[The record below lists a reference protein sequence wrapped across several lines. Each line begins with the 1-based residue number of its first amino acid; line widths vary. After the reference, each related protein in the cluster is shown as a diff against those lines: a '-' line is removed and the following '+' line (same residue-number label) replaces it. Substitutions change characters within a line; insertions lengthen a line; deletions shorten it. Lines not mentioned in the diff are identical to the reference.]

1 MGGYEEAK
9 RRRPTEGEL
18 KEMCHLVHEAMDA
31 GGMGWTAQVG
41 GPDSVQMDYDATP
54 MITDL
59 MTDEEILTFA
69 RVLGERDEG
78 SMQLTLPSNREDLR
92 EMFEKVAEVSG
103 RPLIY
108 QSVLPDATDDNVH
121 RGKLRWLEEC
131 ARRGLPVFGQAI
143 LYFDDQE
150 FTFENWNLFD
160 STPGWREATL
170 GTPAQRKAKMQDPE
184 LRAKMRAEWDAGSR
198 PTIIQGSIPAIIV
211 EEVGDPKFDHYVG
224 QTVGEIATNEEK
236 HVIDALLDL
245 VVADNLRTEFLGHT
259 GAHDAQ
265 PQQMAEILNPNPPMD
280 GARTGEGGNGVT
292 GAMIR
297 ARIRVDGRLAG
308 GLQALLGAPMSAC
321 SGCGERDGRIGHGKR
336 RSRTGMA

>member
-1 MGGYEEAK
+1 MSFPEFLNTLDRTPKGVNVMSYVPLSPIYAWAMGGYEEAK

-170 GTPAQRKAKMQDPE
+170 GTPAQRNSE
-184 LRAKMRAEWDAGSR
+184 SSE
-198 PTIIQGSIPAIIV
+198 
-211 EEVGDPKFDHYVG
+211 
-224 QTVGEIATNEEK
+224 
-236 HVIDALLDL
+236 
-245 VVADNLRTEFLGHT
+245 
-259 GAHDAQ
+259 
-265 PQQMAEILNPNPPMD
+265 
-280 GARTGEGGNGVT
+280 
-292 GAMIR
+292 
-297 ARIRVDGRLAG
+297 
-308 GLQALLGAPMSAC
+308 
-321 SGCGERDGRIGHGKR
+321 
-336 RSRTGMA
+336 